1 MALAWKAGW
10 VNALRGSNP
19 LSSAID
25 QFQNTLAMTVSP
37 LWALP
42 VIGVS
47 DTASCGEAAPAIA
60 RGSIHHLTPNFL
72 CALFKPIARFV
83 KVLDH
88 GVEWRAFVGQNSS
101 NGPLPILIHG
111 P

>member
-60 RGSIHHLTPNFL
+60 RGSNNWWEFAATFFGVLTL
-72 CALFKPIARFV
+72 GTL
-83 KVLDH
+83 
-88 GVEWRAFVGQNSS
+88 
-101 NGPLPILIHG
+101 
-111 P
+111 